1 IESVKELVIH
11 SNMKGENKLELAGPK
26 PYEVVGI
33 KFDVFGKVP
42 KSWLSY
48 GKYGFGMDWMDVNG
62 NDLPMSGPS
71 AEVVP
76 GLLFKFKKKLRFY
89 GHVDLSYFQTSE
101 HPRGL
106 VIEISGD
113 NKHWFLLPLIIGGTN
128 QIYDSE
134 HEELRKK
141 LSVTVKKVLKRK
153 EDWKNYNKELSQ
165 IRKGIVFDIEI
176 LEGVFEILKNSEE
189 RFEEFSE
196 SEEDKQE
203 KDLEEKYKDVIA
215 WRGPLLRGIVGR
227 IDGYEFRVYSGDH
240 NPKHFHVIH
249 KGRGIDAR
257 FSYPQ
262 IQLIDYKGSSSIIG
276 SKESAK
282 IREFFEVAKN
292 LQKLNSEFQKQLS

>member
-1 IESVKELVIH
+1 
-11 SNMKGENKLELAGPK
+11 MKGENKLELAGPK

-176 LEGVFEILKNSEE
+176 LEGVLKNSEE

-227 IDGYEFRVYSGDH
+227 MDGYEFRVYSGDH

>member
-1 IESVKELVIH
+1 
-11 SNMKGENKLELAGPK
+11 MKGENKLELAGPK

-227 IDGYEFRVYSGDH
+227 MDGYEFRVYSGDH

>member
-1 IESVKELVIH
+1 
-11 SNMKGENKLELAGPK
+11 MKGENKLELAGPK

-227 IDGYEFRVYSGDH
+227 MDGYEFRVYSGDH

-292 LQKLNSEFQKQLS
+292 LKKLNSEFQKQLS